1 MKNSFCKR
9 IKQKKNI
16 EEAVIKALTMQL
28 MWDAISITLN
38 DPEIM
43 GRDTFGAAR
52 LKRVCRAAM
61 DYFNTAYIALT
72 ENVEADVVKH
82 NLDKRIQAIYKDD
95 FEPFDVRY
103 GLEGILDKM

>member
-1 MKNSFCKR
+1 MKNNFSKR
-9 IKQKKNI
+9 LKQRKHL
-16 EEAVIKALTMQL
+16 EEAAIKALTMQL

-38 DPEIM
+38 DPEIL
-43 GRDTFGAAR
+43 GRDTFGGTR
-52 LKRVCRAAM
+52 LKKVGVATM
-61 DYFNTAYIALT
+61 KYFDTAYIALT

-82 NLDKRIQAIYKDD
+82 NLDKRLKAIYKDD